1 MRAKQASSSSDTM
14 GGPDDKE
21 EEKASV
27 ACYCSPLWPFFTQTH
42 ETTVEEKTPDGVKV
56 VS

>member
-1 MRAKQASSSSDTM
+1 MRALTLEPEYWLVLAGLMSAKQASSSSDTM

-27 ACYCSPLWPFFTQTH
+27 ACYRSPL
-42 ETTVEEKTPDGVKV
+42 
-56 VS
+56 